1 MPFGNSRRAALFAG
15 ILVILFLSGALMR
28 DLTYPDELR
37 YAEVAREM
45 LERGRWVLPT
55 LNYEV
60 YPDKPPL
67 FFWLLA
73 LSMGLLGA
81 TPLAALLPSM
91 LAALG
96 TGLLTYR
103 IGHEIFDGETA
114 RLGFFVFMT
123 FSIVL
128 LMAQVVRM
136 DMLLTLLTTAA
147 VYWFVRAIR
156 RRPGGAGMNVLWGY
170 VLIAMALLTKG
181 PVGLLIPALTML
193 GFLALT
199 GRTRKALSL
208 RLDTG
213 TLIVAALSLMW
224 LFPATFEGGW
234 AYLKEIIWTQNAGRV
249 VDSFSH
255 AKPFYYYLI
264 ISPVLFFPWSFYL
277 MLYLDR
283 SVRNGC
289 ARDGNAMMLLLCWAL
304 GPGIVFSL
312 ISGKMAI
319 YLLPVTPALALLIAR
334 PLTLLARRPIGA
346 GASTLFKTAASL
358 LALSCPALAIAMGAA
373 PIDIGGPLPLADRL
387 PTIGVFAVGGALVFL
402 SVRRMPAHRTVM
414 ATGVLSVALMATL
427 GLWMIPRSNGHLSL
441 KPMAQTVQALG
452 NDTRRLAGYK
462 TDLRYLSFYLHRPYR
477 RLHSQREL
485 AAHVEEGSG
494 LLLAESEDRRAVE
507 QTVGHTLQE
516 VARFRLKRKTYLLLR
531 HPALPAS
538 VRGEV

>member
-45 LERGRWVLPT
+45 LERGTWVLPT
-55 LNYEV
+55 LNYEI

-103 IGHEIFDGETA
+103 IGHEIFDRETA
-114 RLGFFVFMT
+114 RLGSFVFMT
-123 FSIVL
+123 FSIVV

-156 RRPGGAGMNVLWGY
+156 RRPGDAGMNVLWGY

-181 PVGLLIPALTML
+181 PVGLLIPALAVL

-199 GRTRKALSL
+199 EQTDSARSL
-208 RLDTG
+208 RSDTG
-213 TLIVAALSLMW
+213 VLIVAALALAW
-224 LFPATFEGGW
+224 LFPAGFEGGW
-234 AYLKEIIWTQNAGRV
+234 SYLKEIVWTQNAGRLA
-249 VDSFSH
+249 DSFAH
-255 AKPFYYYLI
+255 AKPFYYYLMI
-264 ISPVLFFPWSFYL
+264 FPVLFFPWSFYL
-277 MLYLDR
+277 LLYLDR

-289 ARDGNAMMLLLCWAL
+289 ARDRSTMILLLCWVL

-334 PLTLLARRPIGA
+334 PLILLARRPIGV
-346 GASTLFKTAASL
+346 GAPTLFKTAASL
-358 LALSCPALAIAMGAA
+358 LALSCLALAVAMGAA
-373 PIDIGGPLPLADRL
+373 PIHIGGPLPLADRL
-387 PTIGVFAVGGALVFL
+387 PTIAVFATAGPSLFL
-402 SVRRMPAHRTVM
+402 LARRMPADRTVM
-414 ATGVLSVALMATL
+414 ATGVFSVVLMATL
-427 GLWMIPRSNGHLSL
+427 GLWLIPRSIGHLSL
-441 KPMAQTVQALG
+441 KPMAEAVQALEHEAH
-452 NDTRRLAGYK
+452 RLAGYK

-477 RLHSQREL
+477 RLQSKREL

-494 LLLAESEDRRAVE
+494 LLLAENEDRPVVE
-507 QTVGHTLQE
+507 QTVGQALQE
-516 VARFRLKRKTYLLLR
+516 VARFRIKRTIYLLLR
-531 HPALPAS
+531 HPKRPGS
-538 VRGEV
+538 VRGAL